1 MEDIIEFANENMEG
15 ELDHDLLSFSGSNNR
30 TLLGNSSRDWE
41 TSGISHLLNS
51 STEQNTQMDNS
62 AIVSAAN
69 DFPSSSSF
77 SITDDTSAANRASS
91 SSVRASRRKRNL
103 IDPLNKK
110 PRIDYKTP
118 LHAERLNTAI
128 DAVIAALRGDPGAFH
143 RNITLIAKSHDI
155 PYNTLRDNVL
165 RCIFLQFLLKLC
177 FCECIHCYYLF
188 NLHQRQLSNEL
199 DSTLVAV
206 CHSI

>member
-1 MEDIIEFANENMEG
+1 MEDIIEFANENLEG
-15 ELDHDLLSFSGSNNR
+15 LDHDLLSFSGSNNR

-41 TSGISHLLNS
+41 TTGISHLLNS
-51 STEQNTQMDNS
+51 STAQNTSLDNS
-62 AIVSAAN
+62 GIISAAN

-77 SITDDTSAANRASS
+77 SNTGESSPANRASS

-143 RNITLIAKSHDI
+143 RNITLIAKSHEI

-165 RCIFLQFLLKLC
+165 RCIFLQFSLTLNRYDL
-177 FCECIHCYYLF
+177 IDYYL
-188 NLHQRQLSNEL
+188 LSL
-199 DSTLVAV
+199 
-206 CHSI
+206 SISA